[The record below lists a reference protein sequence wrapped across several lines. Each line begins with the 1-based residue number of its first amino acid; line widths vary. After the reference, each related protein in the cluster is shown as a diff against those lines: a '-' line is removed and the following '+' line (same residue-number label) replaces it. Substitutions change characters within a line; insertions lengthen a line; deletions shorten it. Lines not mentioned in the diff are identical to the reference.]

1 MQKKAV
7 KNFVYSFLFS
17 LLAVAAVGKVFF
29 RTPETP
35 KEQTNN
41 KVIKTQDI
49 SLFSKPKD
57 LTVKPISS
65 APTVDVSAIEALT
78 APTPA
83 PEPLPVLEHK
93 PEVIAKNIV
102 TAESKKVVKNSI
114 NTDLAAAQEI
124 VLEPEV
130 ITAAQ
135 ISKPDYEQSGIV
147 YADISDTLQDEKTQN
162 IISEPAKVLYAP
174 EGVETTPLTGNIT
187 VADNTA
193 LNVTPIEDEDI
204 PLLET
209 SGTLHKQIEVQN
221 SASGT
226 EIAMLEPNTLV
237 NTIEDAE
244 APEEKTLAE
253 ADLKQ
258 NECKQMSEKQ
268 PEDSPW
274 VVAKGNRFAKNK
286 AIVEQFADKT
296 TVAPA
301 PVAAETSAP
310 VATEEPVNEPAEEP
324 AAAEVDTETPTAEE
338 PAVNEKPVTSPAV
351 DEGHTAEPAVE
362 TLQSVAKEEQITLAL
377 NPETNNKAGA
387 ETKVAYQMVPNLLIP
402 IPDDIANDPNL
413 TPQLS
418 YSPDDK
424 PAKKEEV
431 KEPEAA
437 DTDEN
442 NLNEDEK
449 KTGLFK
455 SITSWFAG
463 NKDKNK
469 DETTQTEMS
478 QSSGQTKSTFD
489 FFGVGNKFPGQ
500 SKPAKILPAELR
512 LSFQPNRAEISG
524 QTLRWIHAFA
534 DNARDNDDLYIEIR
548 IDGTSSFALQK
559 KRLNLLST
567 ILANRGVDYRKINIV
582 FTSREPNSFI
592 IRNIRF
598 NNKEEVVVNKDNDN
612 SYYRPW

>member
-1 MQKKAV
+1 MRKKAV

-29 RTPETP
+29 RAPEAP
-35 KEQTNN
+35 KNQTGN

-57 LTVKPISS
+57 LTVRQV
-65 APTVDVSAIEALT
+65 AAATAVDVSAIEDLT
-78 APTPA
+78 APAPA
-83 PEPLPVLEHK
+83 AEVVAPKEALEQK
-93 PEVIAKNIV
+93 PEVLAENTV
-102 TAESKKVVKNSI
+102 TATSQTVIKSSI

-124 VLEPEV
+124 VLEPEEIASAQV
-130 ITAAQ
+130 AA
-135 ISKPDYEQSGIV
+135 PAYEQSGIV

-162 IISEPAKVLYAP
+162 IILSKPSEPLKVLYAP
-174 EGVETTPLTGNIT
+174 EDKDISAENIVVAENTVTDNAALSVAPL
-187 VADNTA
+187 
-193 LNVTPIEDEDI
+193 EDDEI
-204 PLLET
+204 PLVET

-221 SASGT
+221 SASGS
-226 EIAMLEPNTLV
+226 EIAMLEPNVLV
-237 NTIEDAE
+237 NTIEEAE

-258 NECKQMSEKQ
+258 NEWQQMSEKQ
-268 PEDSPW
+268 PEESPW

-286 AIVEQFADKT
+286 AVVEQFAQSEQT
-296 TVAPA
+296 LAET
-301 PVAAETSAP
+301 PVAAEEEADESQPKPEEQTSLLR
-310 VATEEPVNEPAEEP
+310 P
-324 AAAEVDTETPTAEE
+324 AAE
-338 PAVNEKPVTSPAV
+338 
-351 DEGHTAEPAVE
+351 DENISLA
-362 TLQSVAKEEQITLAL
+362 LKEEDGNIS
-377 NPETNNKAGA
+377 GG

-424 PAKKEEV
+424 PAKKDEV
-431 KEPEAA
+431 KEPAA
-437 DTDEN
+437 TAPNDGGG
-442 NLNEDEK
+442 LNEDEK

-463 NKDKNK
+463 NKDKSK
-469 DETTQTEMS
+469 DENPQTEIS
-478 QSSGQTKSTFD
+478 QLSGQSRSTFD

-598 NNKEEVVVNKDNDN
+598 NNNEEVVINKDNGS

>member
-1 MQKKAV
+1 MRKKAV

-29 RTPETP
+29 RAPETP
-35 KEQTNN
+35 KNQTGN

-57 LTVKPISS
+57 LTVRQV
-65 APTVDVSAIEALT
+65 AAATAVDVSAIEDLT

-83 PEPLPVLEHK
+83 AEVVAPKEALEQK
-93 PEVIAKNIV
+93 PEVLAENTV
-102 TAESKKVVKNSI
+102 TATSQTVIKSPI

-124 VLEPEV
+124 VLELEEIASAQV
-130 ITAAQ
+130 AA
-135 ISKPDYEQSGIV
+135 PAYEQSGIV

-162 IISEPAKVLYAP
+162 IILSKPSEPLKVLYAP
-174 EGVETTPLTGNIT
+174 EDKDISAENIVVAENTVTDNAALSVAPL
-187 VADNTA
+187 
-193 LNVTPIEDEDI
+193 EDDEI
-204 PLLET
+204 PLVET

-221 SASGT
+221 SASGS
-226 EIAMLEPNTLV
+226 EIAMLEPNVLV
-237 NTIEDAE
+237 NTIEEAE

-258 NECKQMSEKQ
+258 NEWQQMSEKQ
-268 PEDSPW
+268 PEESPW

-286 AIVEQFADKT
+286 AVVEQFAQSEQPLEET
-296 TVAPA
+296 
-301 PVAAETSAP
+301 PVAAEEEADESQPKPEEQTSLLR
-310 VATEEPVNEPAEEP
+310 P
-324 AAAEVDTETPTAEE
+324 AAE
-338 PAVNEKPVTSPAV
+338 
-351 DEGHTAEPAVE
+351 DENISLA
-362 TLQSVAKEEQITLAL
+362 LKEEDGNIS
-377 NPETNNKAGA
+377 GG

-424 PAKKEEV
+424 PAKKDEV
-431 KEPEAA
+431 KEPAA
-437 DTDEN
+437 TAPNDDGG
-442 NLNEDEK
+442 LNEDEK

-463 NKDKNK
+463 NKDKSK
-469 DETTQTEMS
+469 DENPQTEIS
-478 QSSGQTKSTFD
+478 QLSGQSRSTFD

-598 NNKEEVVVNKDNDN
+598 NNNEEVVINKDNGS

>member
-1 MQKKAV
+1 MRKKAV

-29 RTPETP
+29 RAPETP
-35 KEQTNN
+35 KNQTGN

-57 LTVKPISS
+57 LTVRQV
-65 APTVDVSAIEALT
+65 AAATAVDVSAIEDLT

-83 PEPLPVLEHK
+83 ADVAAPKEALEQK
-93 PEVIAKNIV
+93 PEVLAENTV
-102 TAESKKVVKNSI
+102 TATSQTVIKSPI

-124 VLEPEV
+124 VLEPEEIASAQV
-130 ITAAQ
+130 AA
-135 ISKPDYEQSGIV
+135 PAYEQSGIV

-162 IISEPAKVLYAP
+162 IILSKPSEPLKVLYAP
-174 EGVETTPLTGNIT
+174 EDKDINAENIVVAENTVTDNAALSVAPLE
-187 VADNTA
+187 DN
-193 LNVTPIEDEDI
+193 EI
-204 PLLET
+204 PLVET

-221 SASGT
+221 SASGS
-226 EIAMLEPNTLV
+226 EIAMLEPNVLV
-237 NTIEDAE
+237 NTIEEAE

-258 NECKQMSEKQ
+258 NEWQQMSEKQ
-268 PEDSPW
+268 PEESPW

-286 AIVEQFADKT
+286 AVVEQFAQSEQT
-296 TVAPA
+296 LEEA
-301 PVAAETSAP
+301 PVAAEEEADESQPKPEEQTSLLR
-310 VATEEPVNEPAEEP
+310 P
-324 AAAEVDTETPTAEE
+324 AAE
-338 PAVNEKPVTSPAV
+338 
-351 DEGHTAEPAVE
+351 DENISLA
-362 TLQSVAKEEQITLAL
+362 LKEEDGNIS
-377 NPETNNKAGA
+377 GG

-431 KEPEAA
+431 KEPAA
-437 DTDEN
+437 TAPNDGGG
-442 NLNEDEK
+442 LNEDEK

-463 NKDKNK
+463 NKDKSK
-469 DETTQTEMS
+469 DENPQTEIS
-478 QSSGQTKSTFD
+478 QSSGQSRSTFD

-598 NNKEEVVVNKDNDN
+598 NNNEEVVINKDNGS

>member
-1 MQKKAV
+1 MRKKAV

-29 RTPETP
+29 RAPEAQ
-35 KEQTNN
+35 KNQTGN

-57 LTVKPISS
+57 LTVRQVS
-65 APTVDVSAIEALT
+65 AATAVDVSAIEDLT
-78 APTPA
+78 APAPA
-83 PEPLPVLEHK
+83 ADVAAPKEALEQK
-93 PEVIAKNIV
+93 PEVLAENTL
-102 TAESKKVVKNSI
+102 TATSQTVIKSPI

-124 VLEPEV
+124 VLEPEEIASAQV
-130 ITAAQ
+130 AA
-135 ISKPDYEQSGIV
+135 PAYEQSGIV

-162 IISEPAKVLYAP
+162 IILSKPSEPLKVLYAP
-174 EGVETTPLTGNIT
+174 EDKDISAENIVVAENTVTDNAALSVAPLE
-187 VADNTA
+187 DNG
-193 LNVTPIEDEDI
+193 I
-204 PLLET
+204 PLVET

-221 SASGT
+221 SASGS
-226 EIAMLEPNTLV
+226 EIAMLEPNVLV
-237 NTIEDAE
+237 NTIEEAE

-258 NECKQMSEKQ
+258 NEWQQMSEKQ
-268 PEDSPW
+268 PEESPW

-286 AIVEQFADKT
+286 AVVEQFAQSEQPLEET
-296 TVAPA
+296 
-301 PVAAETSAP
+301 PVAAEEEVDESQPKPEEQTSLLR
-310 VATEEPVNEPAEEP
+310 P
-324 AAAEVDTETPTAEE
+324 AAE
-338 PAVNEKPVTSPAV
+338 
-351 DEGHTAEPAVE
+351 DENISLA
-362 TLQSVAKEEQITLAL
+362 LKEEDGNIS
-377 NPETNNKAGA
+377 GG

-424 PAKKEEV
+424 PAKKDEV
-431 KEPEAA
+431 KEPAA
-437 DTDEN
+437 TAPNDDGG
-442 NLNEDEK
+442 LNEDEK

-463 NKDKNK
+463 NKDKSK
-469 DETTQTEMS
+469 DENPQTEIS
-478 QSSGQTKSTFD
+478 QLSGQSRSTFD

-598 NNKEEVVVNKDNDN
+598 NNNEEVVINKDNDS

>member
-1 MQKKAV
+1 MRKKAV

-29 RTPETP
+29 RAPETP
-35 KEQTNN
+35 KNQTGN

-57 LTVKPISS
+57 LTVRQI
-65 APTVDVSAIEALT
+65 AAATAVDVSAIEDLT
-78 APTPA
+78 APAPA
-83 PEPLPVLEHK
+83 AEVVAPKEALEQK
-93 PEVIAKNIV
+93 PEVLAKNTV
-102 TAESKKVVKNSI
+102 TATSQTVIKSSI

-124 VLEPEV
+124 VLEPEEIASAQV
-130 ITAAQ
+130 AA
-135 ISKPDYEQSGIV
+135 PAYEQSGIV

-162 IISEPAKVLYAP
+162 IILSKPSEPLKVLYAP
-174 EGVETTPLTGNIT
+174 EDKDISAENIVVAENTVTDNAALSVAPL
-187 VADNTA
+187 
-193 LNVTPIEDEDI
+193 EDDEI
-204 PLLET
+204 PLVET

-221 SASGT
+221 SASGS
-226 EIAMLEPNTLV
+226 EIAMLEPNVLV
-237 NTIEDAE
+237 NTIEEAE

-258 NECKQMSEKQ
+258 NEWQQMSEKQ
-268 PEDSPW
+268 PEESPW

-286 AIVEQFADKT
+286 AVVEQFAQSEQT
-296 TVAPA
+296 IEET
-301 PVAAETSAP
+301 PVAAEEEADESQPKPEEQTSLLR
-310 VATEEPVNEPAEEP
+310 P
-324 AAAEVDTETPTAEE
+324 AAE
-338 PAVNEKPVTSPAV
+338 
-351 DEGHTAEPAVE
+351 DENI
-362 TLQSVAKEEQITLAL
+362 SLAL
-377 NPETNNKAGA
+377 KEKDGNISGG

-431 KEPEAA
+431 KEPAA
-437 DTDEN
+437 TAPNDGGG
-442 NLNEDEK
+442 LNEDEK

-463 NKDKNK
+463 NKDKSK
-469 DETTQTEMS
+469 DENPQTEIS
-478 QSSGQTKSTFD
+478 QSSGQSRSTFD

-548 IDGTSSFALQK
+548 IDGTGSFALQK

-598 NNKEEVVVNKDNDN
+598 NNNEEVVINKDNGS

>member
-29 RTPETP
+29 RAPETP
-35 KEQTNN
+35 KDQTGN

-57 LTVKPISS
+57 LAAPISS
-65 APTVDVSAIEALT
+65 APVVDVSAIDALT
-78 APTPA
+78 APAPA
-83 PEPLPVLEHK
+83 AGPLPVLEHK
-93 PEVIAKNIV
+93 PEIMAENIV
-102 TAESKKVVKNSI
+102 TATSKKVVKNSI

-162 IISEPAKVLYAP
+162 TISEPAKVLYAP
-174 EGVETTPLTGNIT
+174 EGADVTPIENNIT

-193 LNVTPIEDEDI
+193 LSVTPIEDEDI

-258 NECKQMSEKQ
+258 NEWKQMSEKQ

-286 AIVEQFADKT
+286 AVVEQFADKT
-296 TVAPA
+296 IAAPA
-301 PVAAETSAP
+301 PIAAET
-310 VATEEPVNEPAEEP
+310 PAEEP
-324 AAAEVDTETPTAEE
+324 AEKQIEE
-338 PAVNEKPVTSPAV
+338 PIINEEPTV
-351 DEGHTAEPAVE
+351 EPAVE
-362 TLQSVAKEEQITLAL
+362 ETAPETVAPEAPASTDTEETLQSAAKEEQITLAL
-377 NPETNNKAGA
+377 NPETANKAGA

-424 PAKKEEV
+424 PAKKEEI

-437 DTDEN
+437 GTDEN

-469 DETTQTEMS
+469 DEASQTEMS
-478 QSSGQTKSTFD
+478 QSSTQTKSTFD

>member
-1 MQKKAV
+1 MRKKAV

-29 RTPETP
+29 RAPETP
-35 KEQTNN
+35 KNQTGN

-57 LTVKPISS
+57 LTVRQI
-65 APTVDVSAIEALT
+65 AAATAVDVSAIEDLT
-78 APTPA
+78 APAPA
-83 PEPLPVLEHK
+83 AEVVAPKEALEQK
-93 PEVIAKNIV
+93 PEVLAENTV
-102 TAESKKVVKNSI
+102 TATSQTVIKSSI

-124 VLEPEV
+124 VLEPEEIASAQV
-130 ITAAQ
+130 AA
-135 ISKPDYEQSGIV
+135 PAYEQSGIV

-162 IISEPAKVLYAP
+162 IILSKPSEPLKVLYAP
-174 EGVETTPLTGNIT
+174 EDKDISAENIVVAENTVTDNAALSVAPL
-187 VADNTA
+187 
-193 LNVTPIEDEDI
+193 EDDEI
-204 PLLET
+204 PLVET

-221 SASGT
+221 SASGS
-226 EIAMLEPNTLV
+226 EIAMLEPNVLV
-237 NTIEDAE
+237 NTIEEAE

-258 NECKQMSEKQ
+258 NEWQQMSEKQ
-268 PEDSPW
+268 PEESPW

-286 AIVEQFADKT
+286 AVVEQFAQSEQPLEET
-296 TVAPA
+296 
-301 PVAAETSAP
+301 PVAAEEEADESQPKPEEQTSLLR
-310 VATEEPVNEPAEEP
+310 P
-324 AAAEVDTETPTAEE
+324 AAE
-338 PAVNEKPVTSPAV
+338 
-351 DEGHTAEPAVE
+351 DENISLA
-362 TLQSVAKEEQITLAL
+362 LKEEDGNIS
-377 NPETNNKAGA
+377 GG

-424 PAKKEEV
+424 PAKKDKV
-431 KEPEAA
+431 KEPAA
-437 DTDEN
+437 TAPNDDGG
-442 NLNEDEK
+442 LNEDEK

-463 NKDKNK
+463 NKDKSK
-469 DETTQTEMS
+469 DENPQTEIS
-478 QSSGQTKSTFD
+478 QLSGQSRSTFD

-548 IDGTSSFALQK
+548 IDGTGSFALQK

-598 NNKEEVVVNKDNDN
+598 NNNEEVVINKDNGS

>member
-29 RTPETP
+29 RAPETP
-35 KEQTNN
+35 KGQTNN
-41 KVIKTQDI
+41 KVIKTLDI

-78 APTPA
+78 APTAA

-174 EGVETTPLTGNIT
+174 EGENVTPITGNIT
-187 VADNTA
+187 VADNTV

-209 SGTLHKQIEVQN
+209 SGTLHKQIEVQS

-226 EIAMLEPNTLV
+226 EIAMLEPNALV
-237 NTIEDAE
+237 NTIEEAD

-258 NECKQMSEKQ
+258 NEWKQMSEKQ

-286 AIVEQFADKT
+286 AVVEQFADKT
-296 TVAPA
+296 TAAPA
-301 PVAAETSAP
+301 PVVAEAP
-310 VATEEPVNEPAEEP
+310 VEEQVEEPIKEQVEEP
-324 AAAEVDTETPTAEE
+324 IKEQVEE
-338 PAVNEKPVTSPAV
+338 PAVEAATPEAAATENAV
-351 DEGHTAEPAVE
+351 SETE
-362 TLQSVAKEEQITLAL
+362 TLQSAADEQITLAL
-377 NPETNNKAGA
+377 NPETNNKAGS
-387 ETKVAYQMVPNLLIP
+387 ET
-402 IPDDIANDPNL
+402 
-413 TPQLS
+413 
-418 YSPDDK
+418 
-424 PAKKEEV
+424 
-431 KEPEAA
+431 
-437 DTDEN
+437 
-442 NLNEDEK
+442 
-449 KTGLFK
+449 
-455 SITSWFAG
+455 
-463 NKDKNK
+463 
-469 DETTQTEMS
+469 
-478 QSSGQTKSTFD
+478 
-489 FFGVGNKFPGQ
+489 
-500 SKPAKILPAELR
+500 
-512 LSFQPNRAEISG
+512 
-524 QTLRWIHAFA
+524 
-534 DNARDNDDLYIEIR
+534 
-548 IDGTSSFALQK
+548 
-559 KRLNLLST
+559 
-567 ILANRGVDYRKINIV
+567 
-582 FTSREPNSFI
+582 
-592 IRNIRF
+592 
-598 NNKEEVVVNKDNDN
+598 
-612 SYYRPW
+612 

>member
-1 MQKKAV
+1 MRKKAV

-29 RTPETP
+29 RAPETP
-35 KEQTNN
+35 KNQTGN

-57 LTVKPISS
+57 LTVRQI
-65 APTVDVSAIEALT
+65 AAATAVDVSAIEDLT
-78 APTPA
+78 APAPA
-83 PEPLPVLEHK
+83 AEVVAPKEALEQK
-93 PEVIAKNIV
+93 PEVLAENTV
-102 TAESKKVVKNSI
+102 TATSQTVIKSSI

-124 VLEPEV
+124 VLEPEEIV
-130 ITAAQ
+130 SAQVAA
-135 ISKPDYEQSGIV
+135 PAYEQSGIV

-162 IISEPAKVLYAP
+162 IILSKPSEPLKVLYAP
-174 EGVETTPLTGNIT
+174 EDKDISAENIVVAENTVTDNAALSVAPL
-187 VADNTA
+187 
-193 LNVTPIEDEDI
+193 EDDEI
-204 PLLET
+204 PLVET

-221 SASGT
+221 SASGS
-226 EIAMLEPNTLV
+226 EIAMLEPNVLV
-237 NTIEDAE
+237 NTIEEAE

-258 NECKQMSEKQ
+258 NEWQQMSEKQ
-268 PEDSPW
+268 PEESPW

-286 AIVEQFADKT
+286 AVVEQFAQSEQT
-296 TVAPA
+296 LEET
-301 PVAAETSAP
+301 PVAAEEEADESQPKPEEQTSLLR
-310 VATEEPVNEPAEEP
+310 P
-324 AAAEVDTETPTAEE
+324 AAE
-338 PAVNEKPVTSPAV
+338 
-351 DEGHTAEPAVE
+351 DENI
-362 TLQSVAKEEQITLAL
+362 SLAL
-377 NPETNNKAGA
+377 KAEDGNISGG

-424 PAKKEEV
+424 PAKKGEV
-431 KEPEAA
+431 KEPAA
-437 DTDEN
+437 TAPNDGGG
-442 NLNEDEK
+442 LNEDEK

-463 NKDKNK
+463 NKDKSK
-469 DETTQTEMS
+469 DENPQTEIS
-478 QSSGQTKSTFD
+478 QSSGQSRSTFD

-598 NNKEEVVVNKDNDN
+598 NNNEEVVINKDNGS